1 MAPPGPAVPV
11 PGPYQPASAAIGPVL
26 CSAHSDV
33 HGPGR
38 FTYAWGTFKTFRKA
52 VAKLLTEEYDL
63 RTAQEQLGHA
73 SQTTTETFYVGLNT
87 EAPKVAE
94 TLEKFFKESTPS
106 PKSG

>member
-1 MAPPGPAVPV
+1 MRLGHLQDVP
-11 PGPYQPASAAIGPVL
+11 QDRSEAAL
-26 CSAHSDV
+26 
-33 HGPGR
+33 
-38 FTYAWGTFKTFRKA
+38 
-52 VAKLLTEEYDL
+52 EQYDL

-106 PKSG
+106 PKIG